1 MILENLDE
9 KNLNLSN
16 LSNLSNENTYRKT
29 QNINVEKE
37 NATVSYLDFN
47 VNQENGN
54 LTHFLETRSRI
65 SGY

>member
-54 LTHFLETRSRI
+54 LNHFLETRSRI